1 MTPAI
6 ATFSPVPR
14 GIAALYLTAT
24 SEQSFLMSSWH
35 RLVTRYSPQPPR
47 TTQPKIYSFAL
58 PSSLSSS
65 SNNVSNLSLNT
76 STNSGSILD
85 ISMLGVLNNA
95 FRDPVTPNKNSSSR
109 ALTVAVRLRKSAANL
124 NFSALL
130 LLLLCGDGMGNVPER
145 IWRSR
150 FPIEDT
156 PQVWGV
162 GFWCVGY
169 WPWMLLLFCVDTGR
183 CWTLP
188 RSARSM
194 L

>member
-14 GIAALYLTAT
+14 GIAALHLTVT

-35 RLVTRYSPQPPR
+35 KLVTRHSPQPPR
-47 TTQPKIYSFAL
+47 TTPPKIYSFAL

-76 STNSGSILD
+76 CTNSGSILD

-130 LLLLCGDGMGNVPER
+130 LLLLLLCGDGMGNVPER

-150 FPIEDT
+150 FPMEDT

-162 GFWCVGY
+162 GF
-169 WPWMLLLFCVDTGR
+169 
-183 CWTLP
+183 
-188 RSARSM
+188 
-194 L
+194 

>member
-1 MTPAI
+1 MAQHKLSPDGTGCILTPAI

-14 GIAALYLTAT
+14 GIAALHLTVT

-35 RLVTRYSPQPPR
+35 KLVTRHSPQPPR
-47 TTQPKIYSFAL
+47 TTPDKLHSFAL

-65 SNNVSNLSLNT
+65 SSNVSNLSLNT

-124 NFSALL
+124 NMFLFLL

-162 GFWCVGY
+162 GF
-169 WPWMLLLFCVDTGR
+169 
-183 CWTLP
+183 
-188 RSARSM
+188 
-194 L
+194 